1 MDVCI
6 LNTWRAYD
14 LLLLAE
20 SVFELGLEERG
31 DDGQLEVDN
40 VLLEA
45 LRVPERD
52 ADSLAINFGL
62 EEFGSERRV
71 STTYGG
77 SRRRGSVWALS
88 SWERE
93 RSAEK
98 LDERRLAAALGAND
112 KDAR

>member
-1 MDVCI
+1 VDVCI
-6 LNTWRAYD
+6 LNTWRAHD
-14 LLLLAE
+14 LLLFAE

-62 EEFGSERRV
+62 KEFGSEGRV

-98 LDERRLAAALGAND
+98 LNE
-112 KDAR
+112 